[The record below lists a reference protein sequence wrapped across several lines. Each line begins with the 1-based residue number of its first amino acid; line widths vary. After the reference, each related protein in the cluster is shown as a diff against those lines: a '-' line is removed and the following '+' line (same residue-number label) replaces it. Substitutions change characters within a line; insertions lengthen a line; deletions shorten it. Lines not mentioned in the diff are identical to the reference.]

1 MEIQDL
7 QARYTNEGL
16 LGKGGMGEVLLAT
29 DQRLKRKVAIKRMLG
44 NAAGS
49 QTAVSRFL
57 TEAQSMADINH
68 PNIVSIHDHGR
79 AKDGP
84 FLIMEYVEGGS
95 LLDLCRAG
103 ALPADQAIHL
113 VCKLCDGLVKAHAAN
128 IIHRDIKPA
137 NVLLTEDGEPKLTDF
152 GLAKDGAADTGMTMT
167 GTVLGT
173 LDFMP
178 PEQRRDATQ
187 TDARS
192 DLWSLAATLYQMITG
207 RSPKVIRL
215 DLVHESL
222 RPVLAQALEE
232 DPGDRF
238 QTAAEMRDAL
248 SASLAGQT
256 ADSGDV
262 ELEAGACPHC
272 GTKNPT
278 NRKFCRNPDCGCS
291 LEVPCLSCDSKI
303 PMWEQVCN
311 DCGSPQR
318 DLLEQRRQQ
327 MASGRSAAE
336 SCLEK
341 CDFERAQK
349 LAIALRDE
357 PDLRLQHLKGW
368 AARFLPEIG
377 ARRERELKRIGALMS
392 EALTH
397 QQAHDYAT
405 GLRTL
410 EQVPALL
417 ANVAVPPQQQ
427 TANDLK
433 TALEQS
439 LAEIN
444 RLDDLIHSR
453 VTKRELD
460 GLLAEV
466 EALQTLQPDRED
478 LEQLHAQLAKREA
491 KLRGTRD
498 EAFSAARKRF
508 NAQDY
513 VNCLKQLARI
523 DPTLIDAQIRQ
534 LQERAETDQSRLKE
548 LRETIQARIKTNQL
562 HDLLSSVEEALELQQ
577 NAEDLQK
584 LRQQLRDRE
593 EKLRA
598 TRDEALPAARKQF
611 DAQNYD
617 HCLKQL
623 ARIDSTLIDDQIRWL
638 QNRAADY
645 QSRLT
650 VLRETIQAR
659 VKANELHDLLSSV
672 EEALGL
678 QQDAEDLQKLRQQLR
693 EREEKNAAALVSVL
707 DNASKLREQC
717 QFQAAVSA
725 LQRIPDELSTQKS
738 SSLLQDCQSLQN
750 QQSQALNG
758 LRSAMQSGTFKL
770 GLAGARG
777 YRDALERSG
786 LVDAAFQKAYDD
798 CGSAM
803 RAKVEAEEAALRQKA
818 LLIKLRRGLTAAVIL
833 LVVTGVGLAIFSKI
847 RSWLQASAVATA
859 IENQDWDEVLAM
871 DSDHAE
877 ALVGRARSRLVFRR
891 EDLVRGIKGK
901 TPDIE
906 GALADLNHA
915 EQIDPK
921 MKPFTDPVRRQIA
934 RMKAESTRKKRLA
947 DLGKTFEERVA
958 VARADAEQIVSQTP
972 RENSIGM
979 QFKRIP
985 SLVFVMGHRLHPDA
999 HAHQVVLTRPF
1010 ELGVFEVTQEQYEK
1024 VMGTNPSKFK
1034 GPKKPVEQVLWE
1046 DAVKFCRKLSEL
1058 PAEKSAGNVYRLPT
1072 EAEWECVCRASRP
1085 SLSETWKNFKEI
1097 TRSSPSKNI
1106 RSKADRRPVRPGG
1119 LDVQLKLMLSRNSQ
1133 RYSFGDDGSQLG
1145 DYAWYKDNSGNET
1158 HPIGQKKPNPWGF
1171 FDMYGNVS
1179 EWCQDWYGS
1188 YGTDKLKHGWA
1199 TDPMG
1204 PTSGSARVYRGGNWA
1219 HSGFPSWSRSKRRP
1233 SGPDRTIGFR
1243 VARSLSTTIR

>member
-1 MEIQDL
+1 MPRLLVFTMPHDDDKNFGAQNRSQGDAAQDPEANSLGDDATFMGGNSDTSPRSLGDDVTFDGGGAADDELYDDGMEIVDL
-7 QARYTNEGL
+7 EARYKIESV

-491 KLRGTRD
+491 KLRATRD
-498 EAFSAARKRF
+498 EAFSAPR
-508 NAQDY
+508 
-513 VNCLKQLARI
+513 KQL
-523 DPTLIDAQIRQ
+523 
-534 LQERAETDQSRLKE
+534 
-548 LRETIQARIKTNQL
+548 
-562 HDLLSSVEEALELQQ
+562 
-577 NAEDLQK
+577 
-584 LRQQLRDRE
+584 
-593 EKLRA
+593 
-598 TRDEALPAARKQF
+598 
-611 DAQNYD
+611 
-617 HCLKQL
+617 
-623 ARIDSTLIDDQIRWL
+623 
-638 QNRAADY
+638 
-645 QSRLT
+645 
-650 VLRETIQAR
+650 
-659 VKANELHDLLSSV
+659 
-672 EEALGL
+672 
-678 QQDAEDLQKLRQQLR
+678 
-693 EREEKNAAALVSVL
+693 
-707 DNASKLREQC
+707 
-717 QFQAAVSA
+717 
-725 LQRIPDELSTQKS
+725 
-738 SSLLQDCQSLQN
+738 DCQHDGD
-750 QQSQALNG
+750 G
-758 LRSAMQSGTFKL
+758 LKL
-770 GLAGARG
+770 G
-777 YRDALERSG
+777 ERSLPH
-786 LVDAAFQKAYDD
+786 LVE
-798 CGSAM
+798 
-803 RAKVEAEEAALRQKA
+803 R
-818 LLIKLRRGLTAAVIL
+818 
-833 LVVTGVGLAIFSKI
+833 
-847 RSWLQASAVATA
+847 
-859 IENQDWDEVLAM
+859 
-871 DSDHAE
+871 
-877 ALVGRARSRLVFRR
+877 
-891 EDLVRGIKGK
+891 
-901 TPDIE
+901 
-906 GALADLNHA
+906 
-915 EQIDPK
+915 
-921 MKPFTDPVRRQIA
+921 PFT
-934 RMKAESTRKKRLA
+934 
-947 DLGKTFEERVA
+947 
-958 VARADAEQIVSQTP
+958 
-972 RENSIGM
+972 NSIGM
-979 QFKRIP
+979 LLTPVPCGEFLMGSPSNEMKRRRNERQRLVEISEP
-985 SLVFVMGHRLHPDA
+985 FYLAAFHSVTRLRHHVTSLASEF
-999 HAHQVVLTRPF
+999 T
-1010 ELGVFEVTQEQYEK
+1010 
-1024 VMGTNPSKFK
+1024 
-1034 GPKKPVEQVLWE
+1034 
-1046 DAVKFCRKLSEL
+1046 SEL
-1058 PAEKSAGNVYRLPT
+1058 ETLEPYTTKKHRAGKKSNGDGDRLLRPIK
-1072 EAEWECVCRASRP
+1072 SRRHN
-1085 SLSETWKNFKEI
+1085 SN
-1097 TRSSPSKNI
+1097 RS
-1106 RSKADRRPVRPGG
+1106 
-1119 LDVQLKLMLSRNSQ
+1119 
-1133 RYSFGDDGSQLG
+1133 
-1145 DYAWYKDNSGNET
+1145 
-1158 HPIGQKKPNPWGF
+1158 
-1171 FDMYGNVS
+1171 
-1179 EWCQDWYGS
+1179 
-1188 YGTDKLKHGWA
+1188 
-1199 TDPMG
+1199 
-1204 PTSGSARVYRGGNWA
+1204 
-1219 HSGFPSWSRSKRRP
+1219 
-1233 SGPDRTIGFR
+1233 
-1243 VARSLSTTIR
+1243 